1 MYGLTAGATL
11 GEGKLQSCCCIGMI
25 ERYSLLRGRTQAMST
40 ATVSAVSVGEK
51 QIVDFLLEL
60 SLNSSPTC
68 QVFEA
73 MRALNEQQRAEFLR
87 LADCNHV
94 IIRAL
99 EPVLAWATVEGET
112 DLAQWAATAIGNEKA
127 RVENCLLYLHAI
139 CTELEN
145 SGCPTTVMKS
155 LEHYPDIGSDLDLFT
170 TAPEER
176 VKQVMTEKFN
186 AVAEGRSWGDRI
198 ANKHNFKVPGLP
210 ESVEIHVQRL
220 GQMGEHRQLARRFA
234 TRRVTKTVAG
244 RTYYV
249 PAPEERVTV
258 ATLQRMYRHFYF
270 RVCDIVNSAALV
282 ESGELDLIELKRAT
296 SAAGIWSGAA
306 SYLQIVS
313 DFVKRFRGR
322 GLSLPAMVTKDAKV
336 FGDDVFVRKDF
347 LRVPILPK
355 GATLYTEQV
364 TKTALNGDVPATF
377 RLGLLPYLASAAA
390 ISYKLTGSDK
400 GIW

>member
-1 MYGLTAGATL
+1 
-11 GEGKLQSCCCIGMI
+11 
-25 ERYSLLRGRTQAMST
+25 MST
-40 ATVSAVSVGEK
+40 ATVSAVAIGEK
-51 QIVDFLLEL
+51 QIVDYLLEL
-60 SLNSSPTC
+60 SLNPSPNR
-68 QVFEA
+68 QVLESI
-73 MRALNEQQRAEFLR
+73 RTLNEQQRSELLR

-94 IIRAL
+94 IVRAL
-99 EPVLAWATVEGET
+99 EPVVTWATAEGDT
-112 DLAQWAATAIGNEKA
+112 DLAQWATNAIASERA
-127 RVENCLLYLHAI
+127 RVENCLLYLHAV
-139 CTELEN
+139 CNELEN
-145 SGCPTTVMKS
+145 NGCPMTVMKS

-176 VKQVMTEKFN
+176 VKKVMAEKFN
-186 AVAEGRSWGDRI
+186 AVAEARSWGDRI
-198 ANKHNFKVPGLP
+198 ANKHNFKIPGLP

-220 GQMGEHRQLARRFA
+220 GQMGEHRELARRFA
-234 TRRVTKTVAG
+234 TRRATKTVAG
-244 RTYYV
+244 RTYFV

-270 RVCDIVNSAALV
+270 RVCDIVNTVKLV
-282 ESGELDLIELKRAT
+282 ESGELDLMELKKAT
-296 SAAGIWSGAA
+296 SAAGIWSGTA

-313 DFVKRFRGR
+313 DFTKRFRGR
-322 GLSLPAMVTKDAKV
+322 GLNLPAFVTKDAKV
-336 FGDDVFVRKDF
+336 FGHDVYVRKDF
-347 LRVPILPK
+347 LRVPIMPK

>member
-1 MYGLTAGATL
+1 
-11 GEGKLQSCCCIGMI
+11 
-25 ERYSLLRGRTQAMST
+25 MSI
-40 ATVSAVSVGEK
+40 AQVSAVSIGEK
-51 QIVDFLLEL
+51 QIIDFLLEL
-60 SLNSSPTC
+60 TVNPSPAC
-68 QVFEA
+68 QVYETI
-73 MRALNEQQRAEFLR
+73 RLLNNAQRKEFLR

-99 EPVLAWATVEGET
+99 EPVVKWATQEGDTE
-112 DLAQWAATAIGNEKA
+112 LATWAADAISNEKA

-139 CTELEN
+139 CNELEIN
-145 SGCPTTVMKS
+145 GCPATVMKS

-176 VKQVMTEKFN
+176 VKEVMTKKFN
-186 AVAEGRSWGDRI
+186 AVAEPRSWGDRI
-198 ANKHNFKVPGLP
+198 ANKHNFKIPGLP

-234 TRRVTKTVAG
+234 TRRVAKILAG
-244 RTYYV
+244 RSYYV

-270 RVCDIVNSAALV
+270 RVCDIVNSAYLV
-282 ESGELDLIELKRAT
+282 ESGELDLVELKKAN
-296 SAAGIWSGAA
+296 SAAGIWSGTA

-313 DFVKRFRGR
+313 DFVKKFRGR
-322 GLSLPAMVTKDAKV
+322 GLTLPAMVTKDAKV
-336 FGDDVFVRKDF
+336 SGDDVYVRKDF
-347 LRVPILPK
+347 LRVPMPK

-364 TKTALNGDVPATF
+364 TRTALNGDVPATF

>member
-1 MYGLTAGATL
+1 
-11 GEGKLQSCCCIGMI
+11 
-25 ERYSLLRGRTQAMST
+25 MST
-40 ATVSAVSVGEK
+40 ATVSAVAIGEK

-60 SLNSSPTC
+60 SLNPSPNC

-73 MRALNEQQRAEFLR
+73 MRALNQQQREEFLR

-99 EPVLAWATVEGET
+99 EPVQKWATQEGDT
-112 DLAQWAATAIGNEKA
+112 DLATWAANAIAAEKT

-139 CTELEN
+139 CNELESN
-145 SGCPTTVMKS
+145 GCPTTVMKS

-176 VKQVMTEKFN
+176 VKKVMAEKFN
-186 AVAEGRSWGDRI
+186 AVAEARSWGDRI

-220 GQMGEHRQLARRFA
+220 GQMGEHMGLARRFA
-234 TRRVTKTVAG
+234 TRRVTKTVNG

-270 RVCDIVNSAALV
+270 RVCDIVNTLRLV
-282 ESGELDLIELKRAT
+282 ESGELDFNELKRAT
-296 SAAGIWSGAA
+296 SNAGIWTGAA

-313 DFVKRFRGR
+313 DFVKKFSGR
-322 GLSLPAMVTKDAKV
+322 PMELPASVTDAAKV
-336 FGDDVFVRKDF
+336 FGRDVFVRKDF
-347 LRVPILPK
+347 LRVPIMPK
-355 GATLYTEQV
+355 GASLYTEQV
-364 TKTALNGDVPATF
+364 TKTALKGDVPATF

-390 ISYKLTGSDK
+390 VSYKLTGSDK

>member
-1 MYGLTAGATL
+1 
-11 GEGKLQSCCCIGMI
+11 
-25 ERYSLLRGRTQAMST
+25 MSAALVQT
-40 ATVSAVSVGEK
+40 YAVDEK

-60 SLNSSPTC
+60 TLNPQPTC
-68 QVFEA
+68 QVFES
-73 MRALNEQQRAEFLR
+73 MRALTEQQRAEFLR

-94 IIRAL
+94 IVRAL
-99 EPVLAWATVEGET
+99 QPVVKWATQEGET
-112 DLAQWAATAIGNEKA
+112 NLAKWAADAIAREKA
-127 RVENCLLYLHAI
+127 RVENCLLYLNAI
-139 CTELEN
+139 CNELEK
-145 SGCPTTVMKS
+145 SGCPVTVMKS

-176 VKQVMTEKFN
+176 VKEVMFKKFN
-186 AVAEGRSWGDRI
+186 ATAEARSWGDRI

-220 GQMGEHRQLARRFA
+220 GQMGEHTQLARRFA
-234 TRRVTKTVAG
+234 NRRVTKTVSG

-270 RVCDIVNSAALV
+270 RVCDIVNTMVLV
-282 ESGELDLIELKRAT
+282 ESGELDLNELKKAT
-296 SAAGIWSGAA
+296 TTPGIWPGVA

-313 DFVKRFRGR
+313 DFVKRFRGH
-322 GLSLPAMVTKDAKV
+322 GLTLPEMVTNAARV
-336 FGDDVFVRKDF
+336 NGNDVFVRKDF

-364 TKTALNGDVPATF
+364 TRTALNGDVPATF

>member
-1 MYGLTAGATL
+1 
-11 GEGKLQSCCCIGMI
+11 
-25 ERYSLLRGRTQAMST
+25 MST
-40 ATVSAVSVGEK
+40 ATVSAVAIGEK

-60 SLNSSPTC
+60 SLNPSPNS
-68 QVFEA
+68 QVFESI
-73 MRALNEQQRAEFLR
+73 RALNEQQRSEFLR

-99 EPVLAWATVEGET
+99 EPVVRWATAEGDT
-112 DLAQWAATAIGNEKA
+112 DLVQWAANAIAAEKA
-127 RVENCLLYLHAI
+127 RVENCLLYLHAV
-139 CTELEN
+139 CNELEN
-145 SGCPTTVMKS
+145 NACPVTVMKS

-170 TAPEER
+170 TAPEGR
-176 VKQVMTEKFN
+176 VKKVMTEKFN
-186 AVAEGRSWGDRI
+186 AVADARSWGDRI

-220 GQMGEHRQLARRFA
+220 GQMGEHRELARRFA
-234 TRRVTKTVAG
+234 TRRVTKTVSG
-244 RTYYV
+244 RTYFV

-270 RVCDIVNSAALV
+270 RVCDIVNTVKLV
-282 ESGELDLIELKRAT
+282 ESGELDLAELKKAT
-296 SAAGIWSGAA
+296 SAAGIWSGTA

-313 DFVKRFRGR
+313 DFTKRFRGR
-322 GLSLPAMVTKDAKV
+322 GLNLPAFVSKEAKV
-336 FGDDVFVRKDF
+336 FGHDVYVRKDF
-347 LRVPILPK
+347 LRVPIMLK

-390 ISYKLTGSDK
+390 ISYRLTGSDK

>member
-1 MYGLTAGATL
+1 
-11 GEGKLQSCCCIGMI
+11 
-25 ERYSLLRGRTQAMST
+25 MST
-40 ATVSAVSVGEK
+40 ATVSAVSIDEK

-60 SLNSSPTC
+60 TLDPQPTC

-73 MRALNEQQRAEFLR
+73 MRTLNDAQRAEFLR

-94 IIRAL
+94 IVRAL
-99 EPVLAWATVEGET
+99 EPVVKWAMQEGET
-112 DLAQWAATAIGNEKA
+112 DLGTWAAEAIA
-127 RVENCLLYLHAI
+127 REETRVDNCLLYLNAI
-139 CTELEN
+139 CTELEK
-145 SGCPTTVMKS
+145 SGCPVTVMKS

-176 VKQVMTEKFN
+176 VKDVMFKKFS
-186 AVAEGRSWGDRI
+186 AIAEPRSWGDRI

-220 GQMGEHRQLARRFA
+220 GQMGEHTRLARRFSN
-234 TRRVTKTVAG
+234 RRVTKSVAG

-270 RVCDIVNSAALV
+270 RVCDIVNTLALF
-282 ESGELDLIELKRAT
+282 ESGELDLAELKKAT
-296 SAAGIWSGAA
+296 TTPGIWPGVA
-306 SYLQIVS
+306 SYLQIAS
-313 DFVKRFRGR
+313 DFVKRFRGH
-322 GLSLPAMVTKDAKV
+322 GLNLPPMVTQAARV
-336 FGDDVFVRKDF
+336 SGNDVHVRKDF
-347 LRVPILPK
+347 LRVPIMPK

-364 TKTALNGDVPATF
+364 TRTALNGDVPATF
-377 RLGLLPYLASAAA
+377 RLGLLPYLAASAA

>member
-1 MYGLTAGATL
+1 
-11 GEGKLQSCCCIGMI
+11 
-25 ERYSLLRGRTQAMST
+25 MST
-40 ATVSAVSVGEK
+40 ATLPSVPKAAIGEK
-51 QIVDFLLEL
+51 QIIDFLLEL
-60 SLNSSPTC
+60 SLNRQPTC

-73 MRALNEQQRAEFLR
+73 MRTLTEAERKEFLR

-94 IIRAL
+94 VIRAL
-99 EPVLAWATVEGET
+99 EPVARWANQQGDTNLAR
-112 DLAQWAATAIGNEKA
+112 WAADAIAQEKA
-127 RVENCLLYLHAI
+127 RVENCLLYLHAV

-145 SGCPTTVMKS
+145 NGCPVTVMKS

-176 VKQVMTEKFN
+176 VKSVMFGKFN
-186 AVAEGRSWGDRI
+186 ATAEPRSWGDRI
-198 ANKHNFKVPGLP
+198 ANKHNFKIPGLP
-210 ESVEIHVQRL
+210 ESIEIHVQRL

-234 TRRVTKTVAG
+234 TRRTTKTLLG
-244 RTYYV
+244 RTYFV

-282 ESGELDLIELKRAT
+282 ESGELDVNELKKAT
-296 SAAGIWSGAA
+296 AACGIWTGVA
-306 SYLQIVS
+306 SYLKIVD
-313 DFVKRFRGR
+313 DFVHRFCGR
-322 GLSLPAMVTKDAKV
+322 RLNLPEMVTRDAKV
-336 FGDDVFVRKDF
+336 GAHDVFVRKDF
-347 LRVPILPK
+347 LRVPIVPQ
-355 GATLYTEQV
+355 GASLYTEQV
-364 TKTALNGDVPATF
+364 TRTALNGDVPATF

>member
-1 MYGLTAGATL
+1 
-11 GEGKLQSCCCIGMI
+11 
-25 ERYSLLRGRTQAMST
+25 MST
-40 ATVSAVSVGEK
+40 AIVSAVSIDEK

-60 SLNSSPTC
+60 TLNSQPTC
-68 QVFEA
+68 QVFQA
-73 MRALNEQQRAEFLR
+73 MRSLDDQQRAEFLR

-99 EPVLAWATVEGET
+99 EPVLQCATREGDAEF
-112 DLAQWAATAIGNEKA
+112 AKWEAEAIARERA
-127 RVENCLLYLHAI
+127 RVENCLLYLNAI
-139 CTELEN
+139 CNELEKN
-145 SGCPTTVMKS
+145 GCPVTVMKS

-170 TAPEER
+170 TAPEDR
-176 VKQVMTEKFN
+176 VKDVMFKKFN
-186 AVAEGRSWGDRI
+186 ATAEPRSWGDRI
-198 ANKHNFKVPGLP
+198 ANKHNFKIPGLP

-220 GQMGEHRQLARRFA
+220 GQMGEHTQLARRFA

-270 RVCDIVNSAALV
+270 RVCDIVNTAALF
-282 ESGELDLIELKRAT
+282 ESGELDLVELKKAT
-296 SAAGIWSGAA
+296 TTPGIWTGVA

-322 GLSLPAMVTKDAKV
+322 GLNLPAMVTKDARV
-336 FGDDVFVRKDF
+336 SGSDVFVRKDF

-364 TKTALNGDVPATF
+364 TRTALNGDVPATF